1 MVQGCDQEGRMSSIR
16 LMKPYLSFEEVEK
29 EFREVFETGLFTRGQ
44 FIQQFRDQ
52 LAEFAGV
59 KHVFPTTS
67 ATTAL
72 WTCLRALHTGPGDEV
87 VVSDFSFP
95 ATANVVEDLGAT
107 PVFADVDLD
116 TFNMLPEDLEK
127 KITART
133 KAVIFVDALGNP
145 TGLTQIKAICEKHGI
160 PLVED
165 AACAIGSS
173 EHGKR
178 CGGIADMTCYSFHPR
193 KLISTGE
200 GGAITTNNKAWAEW
214 FEVKL
219 FHGAKGMKGMA
230 LDFVDYGFNFR
241 LPELQAIMGSK
252 QLAKIEPIID
262 ARNQI
267 RNEYIERLKPLGFV
281 AQKIGVHVRYNV
293 QSMVF
298 KVPSGCD
305 RNTLIARLKEMGV
318 ESTIGTY
325 SMSSGTYFA
334 RKYGKQQPN
343 SSWLENNTITLPCFE
358 GVNVGEVA
366 QAIESALR

>member
-1 MVQGCDQEGRMSSIR
+1 MSSIR
-16 LMKPYLSFEEVEK
+16 LMKSYISFEEVEK
-29 EFREVFETGLFTRGQ
+29 EFREVFETGMFTRGTHIQHFREQLSQ
-44 FIQQFRDQ
+44 FAD
-52 LAEFAGV
+52 V

-72 WTCLRALHTGPGDEV
+72 WTCLRALEIGPGDEV

-116 TFNMLPEDLEK
+116 TFNMLPSELEK
-127 KITART
+127 KISPKT

-145 TGLTQIKAICEKHGI
+145 TGLTKIKEICEKHGI

-165 AACAIGSS
+165 AACAIGSA

-200 GGAITTNNKAWAEW
+200 GGAITTNNDAWADW

-219 FHGAKGMKGMA
+219 FHGAKGMKGVA

-252 QLAKIEPIID
+252 QLTKIDSIID
-262 ARNQI
+262 ERNRI
-267 RNEYIERLKPLGFV
+267 RNLYIELLEPLGFV
-281 AQKIGVHVRYNV
+281 AQKTGPGVRYNV

-298 KVPSGCD
+298 KVPTGCN
-305 RNTLIARLKEMGV
+305 RNSLIMRLKELGV
-318 ESTIGTY
+318 ETTIGTY

-334 RKYGKQQPN
+334 KKYDDTQPN
-343 SSWLENNTITLPCFE
+343 STWLENNTITLPCFE
-358 GVNVGEVA
+358 GVEVTLVVT
-366 QAIESALR
+366 AIEKALA